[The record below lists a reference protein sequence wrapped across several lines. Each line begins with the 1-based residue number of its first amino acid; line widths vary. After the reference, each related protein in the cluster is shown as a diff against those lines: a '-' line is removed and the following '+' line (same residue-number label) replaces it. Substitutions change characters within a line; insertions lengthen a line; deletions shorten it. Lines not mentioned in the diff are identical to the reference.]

1 MTTDAAPPRSGDAAS
16 ELPPASVND
25 AVDFVKGL
33 VVLRRFVG
41 LYPSGHPSIVDKVA
55 EMHDLVAGEL
65 HRAGDLQIDV
75 IGGVVHVRGVAA
87 RHDPSVAN
95 VLRDLTDLGIHSI
108 RIRDGLRP
116 DELAATA
123 QFLWEYHDRPSQ
135 DSVAARLAR
144 LDVEHV
150 NLARIVP
157 LDTRWYSRE
166 WPDAP
171 QGVLDPDYEQSLQ
184 LAQTTFEDVTLGR
197 TLDPVNVR
205 DLVQLLIHRVARSNA
220 ALGHILAVKQYENL
234 TYVHSVNVAML
245 SLLIGRK
252 VGFDEPTIAEL
263 VEAALLHDIG
273 KTRIALDI
281 LRKPGPLTTHERRQI
296 ELHAMYGAEMLVGLD
311 GLGPLTPTVALE
323 HHRTVRGGGYPAL
336 GEGVIPH
343 PMSQII
349 SVADVYEAITGARTH
364 RDPSPPERA
373 CLVLARVAGDQ
384 LSAPLVKAF
393 VNTITFFP
401 VGSFV
406 RTNLEELAVV
416 IRTHENDPLHP
427 VVAILRE
434 DLDGIRA
441 VSDTA
446 RRGAGGAYER
456 HVVET
461 VAPPEGAPDLPSILG
476 LESAFPS

>member
-1 MTTDAAPPRSGDAAS
+1 MTTDAAPPADPAAELSQASAQDALS
-16 ELPPASVND
+16 
-25 AVDFVKGL
+25 FIKGL

-41 LYPSGHPSIVDKVA
+41 LYPSGHPSITDKVK
-55 EMHDLVAGEL
+55 EL
-65 HRAGDLQIDV
+65 HELVQRELLRAPDLQIDV
-75 IGGVVHVRGVAA
+75 IGGAVLVHGLPI

-95 VLRDLTDLGIHSI
+95 VLRDLTDLGINSI
-108 RIRDGLRP
+108 RIRDGLGP
-116 DELAATA
+116 EELLATA
-123 QFLWEYHDRPSQ
+123 HFLWEYRDRPSE
-135 DSVAARLAR
+135 DPVAARLAR
-144 LDVEHV
+144 RDVHHV
-150 NLARIVP
+150 SLARIVP

-171 QGVLDPDYEQSLQ
+171 QGALDPDYEQSLE
-184 LAQTTFEDVTLGR
+184 LAQTAFADVASGR
-197 TLDPVNVR
+197 ELDRVSVR

-220 ALGHILAVKQYENL
+220 ALGHVLAVKQYENL

-252 VGFDEPTIAEL
+252 IGLDEPTIADL

-273 KTRIALDI
+273 KTQIPLEI

-296 ELHAMYGAEMLVGLD
+296 ELHAMYGAEILVGIE

-364 RDPSPPERA
+364 KDPSPPERA
-373 CLVLARVAGDQ
+373 CLILARIAGDQ

-406 RTNLEELAVV
+406 RTSLGELAVV
-416 IRTHENDPLHP
+416 IRAHEDDPLHP
-427 VVAILRE
+427 VVAVLRE
-434 DLDGIRA
+434 DLGGIRT
-441 VSDTA
+441 VTDTSH
-446 RRGAGGAYER
+446 RSTDGAYQR
-456 HVVET
+456 HIVET

-476 LESAFPS
+476 LESGT

>member
-1 MTTDAAPPRSGDAAS
+1 MTTAAPSPGDAAA
-16 ELPPASVND
+16 ELPRASVLD
-25 AVDFVKGL
+25 AVNFVKGL

-41 LYPSGHPSIVDKVA
+41 LYPSGHPSITDKVT
-55 EMHDLVAGEL
+55 EL
-65 HRAGDLQIDV
+65 QEIAQRELALAPDLQVDV
-75 IGGVVHVRGVAA
+75 IAGAVHVQGVPV
-87 RHDPSVAN
+87 RHDSSVAN

-116 DELAATA
+116 DELLTTA
-123 QFLWEYHDRPSQ
+123 RFLWEYHDRPNE

-171 QGVLDPDYEQSLQ
+171 QGALDPDYEQSLE
-184 LAQTTFEDVTLGR
+184 LAQAAFEGVTAGR
-197 TLDPVNVR
+197 GLDRVSVR

-234 TYVHSVNVAML
+234 TYIHSVNVATL

-252 VGFDEPTIAEL
+252 VGLDEPTIADL

-273 KTRIALDI
+273 KTQIPLEI

-296 ELHAMYGAEMLVGLD
+296 ELHAMYGAGILVGIE

-343 PMSQII
+343 PMSQIV

-364 RDPSPPERA
+364 KDPTPPERA
-373 CLVLARVAGDQ
+373 CLILARVAGDQ

-406 RTNLEELAVV
+406 RTSQDELAVV
-416 IRTHENDPLHP
+416 IRTHDTDPLHP
-427 VVAILRE
+427 VVAVLRD
-434 DLDGIRA
+434 DLGGVLA
-441 VSDTA
+441 VADTSL
-446 RRGAGGAYER
+446 RSAGGGYER

-461 VAPPEGAPDLPSILG
+461 VAPPEGAPDLPAILG
-476 LESAFPS
+476 LESMN